1 MMVGSDKQKALQ
13 IYVPLVV
20 YTLLLLF
27 PFYWM
32 GVVSFKPTSDIFDL
46 DLNPFWVQRFTLENY
61 LYLFENTEFISWM
74 WNTMLIAV
82 VSTALS
88 IFCSI
93 CIGYALARLK
103 FPGSDF
109 MGIGIFLVYL
119 VPVSYTH
126 LTLPTKRIV

>member
-1 MMVGSDKQKALQ
+1 M
-13 IYVPLVV
+13 I
-20 YTLLLLF
+20 
-27 PFYWM
+27 
-32 GVVSFKPTSDIFDL
+32 
-46 DLNPFWVQRFTLENY
+46 
-61 LYLFENTEFISWM
+61 
-74 WNTMLIAV
+74 IAI

-119 VPVSYTH
+119 VPPTLLFIPMAQVIGALQSFQYSLGLNSY
-126 LTLPTKRIV
+126 LSNPINSFCFLAFDGLLPDNPQGD